1 MKTILCANSTL
12 TKHKFYIAFTWETNF
27 GDLQADH
34 RNETYD
40 QNNERTTNS
49 SDDTEAVEQ
58 PDQILTD
65 VDLRSTGRPATDEF
79 SPNPISQEDDA
90 QSFHDD
96 KTSSAG
102 SNTIVP
108 EVLESENDD
117 MIV

>member
-1 MKTILCANSTL
+1 MQPDEEIVIPQDDL
-12 TKHKFYIAFTWETNF
+12 YVITWETTF

-58 PDQILTD
+58 PGQILTD
-65 VDLRSTGRPATDEF
+65 VDPRSTGRPATDES
-79 SPNPISQEDDA
+79 SPNPISQDDA

-96 KTSSAG
+96 KSSSGERYYRAR
-102 SNTIVP
+102 S
-108 EVLESENDD
+108 LRKRK
-117 MIV
+117 